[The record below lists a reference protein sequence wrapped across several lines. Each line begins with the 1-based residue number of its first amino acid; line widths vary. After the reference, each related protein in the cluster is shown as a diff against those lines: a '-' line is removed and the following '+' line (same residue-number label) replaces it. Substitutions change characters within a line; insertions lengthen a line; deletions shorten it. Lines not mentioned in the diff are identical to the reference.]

1 MSAPVHIR
9 RPVMPVL
16 VFSAALLAIAVTG
29 QQAHQVGVDAEREA
43 PGWNWVEM
51 PSLLPDR

>member
-29 QQAHQVGVDAEREA
+29 RQAHQVGVDAEREA